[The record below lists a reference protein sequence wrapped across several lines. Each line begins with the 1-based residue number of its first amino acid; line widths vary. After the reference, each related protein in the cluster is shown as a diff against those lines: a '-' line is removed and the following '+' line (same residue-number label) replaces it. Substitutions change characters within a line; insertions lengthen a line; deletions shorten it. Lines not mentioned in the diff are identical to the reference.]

1 MKLEPNPEAAETVQ
15 NTSDKAVDLPRLVLR
30 RGAIKAVARELCR
43 QKRID
48 PDAMEPGKVRGKSD
62 VTLSNGDPANAMW
75 KYHTEEAK
83 RIIDVMLEYLPQNS
97 GVSSAPK
104 T

>member
-1 MKLEPNPEAAETVQ
+1 MSKETEKKLPVEQ
-15 NTSDKAVDLPRLVLR
+15 PRLVLR

-48 PDAMEPGKVRGKSD
+48 PDAMEPGQVRGKSD

-83 RIIDVMLEYLPQNS
+83 RIIDVMLEYLPQNA
-97 GVSSAPK
+97 AP
-104 T
+104 TRPALPDGGGSPPQT